1 MTHLDIKKIIHKLT
15 LPRKK
20 MLNNIHV
27 VLHDK
32 NVEWLAS
39 IKLSVENQYNQTR
52 KTRLFLTGA
61 HAVSG

>member
-1 MTHLDIKKIIHKLT
+1 
-15 LPRKK
+15 

-52 KTRLFLTGA
+52 KMRLFLTGA